1 MKVVK
6 SILYAI
12 ILVLF
17 VNISVYS
24 DPLESESD
32 QNQYRTL
39 DEVKEELKEARKIQ
53 DKQRMEEIKRK
64 NLEKEQ
70 KEKENGNNINK
81 DKNENIKEV
90 KDNAEKDDIPQL
102 IVRLRGSHTNKY
114 LCSYDFVKRDEN
126 SEKTLSREL
135 INDYKKLLKKKSLK
149 VRPNENIN
157 FEFSDEPSKIQVF
170 VWNEDIEY
178 LSVKRGCIKVPDY
191 DGKLVIA
198 IDGKYKNGSIRY
210 AIVLDIRR

>member
-1 MKVVK
+1 MKVVN

-90 KDNAEKDDIPQL
+90 KDNAEKDDIP
-102 IVRLRGSHTNKY
+102 N
-114 LCSYDFVKRDEN
+114 
-126 SEKTLSREL
+126 
-135 INDYKKLLKKKSLK
+135 
-149 VRPNENIN
+149 
-157 FEFSDEPSKIQVF
+157 
-170 VWNEDIEY
+170 
-178 LSVKRGCIKVPDY
+178 
-191 DGKLVIA
+191 
-198 IDGKYKNGSIRY
+198 
-210 AIVLDIRR
+210 